1 MNYSNAS
8 SRCGPIGCPLSYCTC
23 LVRASNG
30 DILLLYDKHETLRWK
45 PNGEI
50 IVTVPS
56 PFKQYAQC
64 AVWDKRV
71 GSYVGLQFDRKK
83 RSITGGTV
91 FTLSK
96 IKGARFDTTSRLL
109 INAAGSITVL
119 DPPVK
124 KKIDQTKRKELITK
138 ITEIFKVAYVA
149 SKLID
154 KEHWVSSWGL
164 HSTLAS
170 AFKIND
176 ISSIANAMKYA
187 EKRWRWTEEH
197 FIQRIPAVAHCL
209 YEAEGVLV

>member
-1 MNYSNAS
+1 MNYNNAS

-23 LVRASNG
+23 LVRAQND

-50 IVTVPS
+50 IVTVPP

-64 AVWDKRV
+64 AVWDRRV

-109 INAAGSITVL
+109 IDAAGSIIVL
-119 DPPVK
+119 DPPVR
-124 KKIDQTKRKELITK
+124 KKIDSARRKALIAK

-149 SKLID
+149 SKLTD

-164 HSTLAS
+164 HSTLAH
-170 AFKIND
+170 AFEIND
-176 ISSIANAMKYA
+176 ISSIANTMKYA
-187 EKRWRWTEEH
+187 ERRWCWTEER
-197 FIQRIPAVAHCL
+197 FVQRIPAVARHL
-209 YEAEGVLV
+209 YESEGVLV